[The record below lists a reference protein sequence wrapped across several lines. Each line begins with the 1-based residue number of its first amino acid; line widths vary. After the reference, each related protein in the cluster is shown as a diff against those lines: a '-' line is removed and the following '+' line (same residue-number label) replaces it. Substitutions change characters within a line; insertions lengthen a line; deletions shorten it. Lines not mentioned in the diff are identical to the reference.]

1 MSSYSSFG
9 SGFGGGRS
17 GGHSGGG
24 HGGGHGHKD
33 RDKDRGGDRD
43 GRDAMSNLLTRK
55 STKKRPC
62 RFCADPKFPLDY
74 KEPRILVPFMTD
86 RGKIIPRR
94 VTGNCALH
102 QRRLQTAVKRARVL
116 ALISFTSSHLP

>member
-1 MSSYSSFG
+1 MSFYN
-9 SGFGGGRS
+9 
-17 GGHSGGG
+17 
-24 HGGGHGHKD
+24 KD
-33 RDKDRGGDRD
+33 RGDRHDRGGDRERDRD
-43 GRDAMSNLLTRK
+43 GDSRFGRK
-55 STKKRPC
+55 GGSTKKRPC

-74 KEPRILVPFMTD
+74 KEPRILVPFLTD

-116 ALISFTSSHLP
+116 ALISFTSSHIS